1 MESHDG
7 LQGALL
13 RLLAM
18 PTEEQK
24 MSPCSMQTIC
34 LLVLTCIGM
43 VWVLLELSGV
53 LVPLTFAVF
62 LAFLVEPMLEAVV
75 LAPERTVSLWRR
87 TSRCCGGS
95 GRSGDNATGD
105 DHSNAAAQVRGVVDG
120 TDQSAASSGIHRG
133 MPRPPASGPTDRGTD
148 VEGADEVSTTFE
160 QDPCVKDP
168 CCRRAIGW
176 LQGLWDFLAILM
188 CTGAIFLAGYGAT
201 MAVVQAFKNFDWSK
215 YQNSPKIEEFKE
227 LLGKLGIHFQD
238 VLDGS
243 IFSQY
248 QGEVV
253 TVALAAVGVLKSVVL
268 TLLLFFFALV
278 AMLPGIHNRRPR
290 SQMKGL
296 MQRYLLMKTIASFII
311 AVACS
316 ISLWLMNVDLVFIF
330 GIITFTLNFIPNI
343 GSFFAILAPVPLVW
357 LQEDKTLV
365 DAVMVA
371 LVPFLVHNSLGN
383 VMEPKLMSSG
393 LDLHSLTVVVAL
405 TFWGSM
411 WGIAGAILSVPIT
424 CAIRLWL
431 LELNHPYAKILRRLL
446 DEPMG
451 SGKLEEAS
459 QEPCPFRG
467 NSGALLVGDARAR
480 EPGSVRPA
488 AGGDMT
494 I

>member
-18 PTEEQK
+18 PVEEQK
-24 MSPCSMQTIC
+24 MSECSMQTIC

-62 LAFLVEPMLEAVV
+62 LAFLVEPMLDAFV

-87 TSRCCGGS
+87 TRRRCGGS
-95 GRSGDNATGD
+95 GRSG
-105 DHSNAAAQVRGVVDG
+105 
-120 TDQSAASSGIHRG
+120 TDQSAAHRG
-133 MPRPPASGPTDRGTD
+133 MPMPPASGPTNRGTD
-148 VEGADEVSTTFE
+148 VEGADEVSTTPE
-160 QDPCVKDP
+160 QDPCVKDAC
-168 CCRRAIGW
+168 CCRAVGW

-188 CTGAIFLAGYGAT
+188 CTGAIFLAGYGT
-201 MAVVQAFKNFDWSK
+201 TLAVVQAFKNFDWSK

-227 LLGKLGIHFQD
+227 LLGKMGIHFQD

-243 IFSQY
+243 IFSRY

-278 AMLPGIHNRRPR
+278 AMLPGIHDRIPR
-290 SQMKGL
+290 SQMRGL

-343 GSFFAILAPVPLVW
+343 GSFIAILAPVPLVW
-357 LQEDKTLV
+357 LQEDKTFV
-365 DAVMVA
+365 DVAMVA

-393 LDLHSLTVVVAL
+393 LDLHSLTIVVAL

-431 LELNHPYAKILRRLL
+431 LELDHPYAKKLRRLL

-451 SGKLEEAS
+451 SGKFQEEP
-459 QEPCPFRG
+459 QEACPFRG
-467 NSGALLVGDARAR
+467 NSSTLPIGDARAP
-480 EPGSVRPA
+480 ETGSDRPA
-488 AGGDMT
+488 TGGEMFV
-494 I
+494 